1 MSLARL
7 IPALAFAAAGCLPN
21 DSTEPTVPDPIALEQ
36 QVWGTSLSITL
47 SSFTKLASGVYV
59 LDTQVGTGSTLSGL
73 PTVRVYYTGY
83 LADGSRFDGN
93 VGNATPAV
101 FLLSNLIQGWQVGM
115 QGMKVG
121 GRRRLL
127 IPSSLGYGAAGI
139 GPIPG
144 NANLVFD
151 IELNGIQ

>member
-1 MSLARL
+1 MTLARL
-7 IPALAFAAAGCLPN
+7 IPALALVVVGCLPN
-21 DSTEPTVPDPIALEQ
+21 DTTEPTVPDPIALEQ
-36 QVWGTSLSITL
+36 QVWGSSLSITL

-59 LDTQVGTGSTLSGL
+59 LDTQVGTGSTLTGL

-83 LADGSRFDGN
+83 LADGARFDGN

-101 FLLSNLIQGWQVGM
+101 FLLSSLIQGWQVGM

-127 IPSSLGYGAAGI
+127 IPSSLGYGSAGI